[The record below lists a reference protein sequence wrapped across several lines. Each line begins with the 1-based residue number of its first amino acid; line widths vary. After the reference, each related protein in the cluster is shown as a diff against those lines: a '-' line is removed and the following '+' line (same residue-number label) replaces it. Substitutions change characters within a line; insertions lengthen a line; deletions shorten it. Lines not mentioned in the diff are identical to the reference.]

1 MSEKFVSRLNFIMHG
16 RKQTP
21 WGKGLGFT
29 GGTISTMFA
38 GKVPGEKFLYAIRRS
53 ENVNLDWLLTGEGRP
68 FYVDQ
73 VNTAESFTKTVHI
86 MLEDEP
92 HLDVYVCSLGERTI
106 LVFDQEGTWS
116 HAGSN
121 PIHVHFLEVLVGPG
135 SEELAAEL
143 RNFPNREQIKI
154 PLLSPEDEE
163 AIATGQVGT
172 YRLFDSEDALLAN
185 HRPAKESDL
194 QFYSAETTSTAK
206 SVDDEPVKLDLMRAV
221 VKLVEDCANELGEN
235 LNTDQKSRVI
245 TAVYRQADRLGLTAD
260 QLTPESIRTAIDVV
274 RD

>member
-1 MSEKFVSRLNFIMHG
+1 MKNSFESRLEFLLYD

-21 WGKGLGFT
+21 WGKSLGFPSA
-29 GGTISTMFA
+29 TISGIF
-38 GKVPGEKFLYAIRRS
+38 GGRIPGEKFLYAIRRA
-53 ENVNLDWLLTGEGRP
+53 ENVNLDWLLTGKGMP
-68 FYVDQ
+68 FYVELT
-73 VNTAESFTKTVHI
+73 NNGTSLFETVQQ

-92 HLDVYVCSLGERTI
+92 HWQVYVCSLGSRSI
-106 LVFDQEGTWS
+106 LIFEQPGQYGLNNKWIDYRITE
-116 HAGSN
+116 
-121 PIHVHFLEVLVGPG
+121 ILVGPG

-185 HRPAKESDL
+185 HRPAKDSDL
-194 QFYSAETTSTAK
+194 QFYSTETTSTAK
-206 SVDDEPVKLDLMRAV
+206 PVDDETVKLDLMRAV

-235 LNTDQKSRVI
+235 LNSDQKSRVI
-245 TAVYRQADRLGLTAD
+245 TAVYRQADRLGLTAED
-260 QLTPESIRTAIDVV
+260 LTPDSIRTAIDVV